1 MQNER
6 ELEILKDADHPFV
19 IEYIEQFPYKENLLC
34 VVTKLA
40 SGGNLENYMHD
51 KKCSEDEAM

>member
-1 MQNER
+1 M
-6 ELEILKDADHPFV
+6 KDADHPFV

-40 SGGNLENYMHD
+40 SGGNLKNYMHD
-51 KKCSEDEAM
+51 KKFSEDEAM